1 MSKARKKMTLQ
12 KVLNRFPEHALLIK
26 ELYKD
31 SDSFRGLCEDYAECS
46 EVINRLDY
54 SEQMIQTGYREEYEA
69 LLRDLENELIYVL
82 TNKIH

>member
-1 MSKARKKMTLQ
+1 MFKARKKMTLQ
-12 KVLNRFPEHALLIK
+12 KVLNRFPEHASLIK

-54 SEQMIQTGYREEYEA
+54 SEHMIQTEYREEYEA
-69 LLRDLENELIYVL
+69 LLQDLENELIYVL
-82 TNKIH
+82 TNKSH